1 MTLIFSQKT
10 LPELAWCQPHNLMN
24 ICSCKT
30 KWIIWIAICH
40 LAFVILCCLTNV
52 WNSKPINIRHFHTHT
67 HTHTLCPVKKQ
78 WNAISPWKKIRK
90 FWTEHRNRHEHPAVA
105 PVALFKPDNL
115 QRSYQHDGCEPVT
128 WTWLCPFK
136 FHHFEGVICIPK
148 QLAVLSCFISFSF
161 FKKTSGSFHIISL
174 SWRCVPQSSPS
185 FCRSVSLRENKDME
199 NTQPFRIATSSK
211 TAAPV
216 GMADRWA
223 MRWQERP
230 KVEVIAPAVCKA
242 WWFV

>member
-52 WNSKPINIRHFHTHT
+52 WNSKPINIRHFHTQSGNFGQNIET
-67 HTHTLCPVKKQ
+67 DMNTPLWRQLPCLNLTT
-78 WNAISPWKKIRK
+78 SS
-90 FWTEHRNRHEHPAVA
+90 AVTKTRW
-105 PVALFKPDNL
+105 VYK
-115 QRSYQHDGCEPVT
+115 PVT
-128 WTWLCPFK
+128 WMWLCSFK
-136 FHHFEGVICIPK
+136 FHHFEGVICIGGSSL
-148 QLAVLSCFISFSF
+148 QFYHVLSVFHFSKKHLDHF
-161 FKKTSGSFHIISL
+161 FELKMF
-174 SWRCVPQSSPS
+174 PQSSPS